1 MELPSIQVN
10 HADRLFA
17 CRQKVEGAVYEII
30 FSERLME
37 FSAAEIA
44 MAVAD
49 IADDYILSIAKQ
61 KSATHKSGGLVI
73 ELGLRRQEAP

>member
-1 MELPSIQVN
+1 MRTMELPSIQVN

-17 CRQKVEGAVYEII
+17 CRQKIEEAVHEII

-49 IADDYILSIAKQ
+49 IADDYILTIAKQ
-61 KSATHKSGGLVI
+61 KSATH
-73 ELGLRRQEAP
+73 